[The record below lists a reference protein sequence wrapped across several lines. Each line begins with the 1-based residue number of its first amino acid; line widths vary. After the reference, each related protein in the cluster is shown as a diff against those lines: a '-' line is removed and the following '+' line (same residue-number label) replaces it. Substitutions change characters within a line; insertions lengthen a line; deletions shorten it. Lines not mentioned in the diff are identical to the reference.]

1 MSETVD
7 QLRAVIAK
15 LHDRLESVEKEN
27 DRLSRELAI
36 ERGRISEIEDS
47 TDVDLAS
54 EPHT

>member
-36 ERGRISEIEDS
+36 ERG
-47 TDVDLAS
+47 
-54 EPHT
+54 